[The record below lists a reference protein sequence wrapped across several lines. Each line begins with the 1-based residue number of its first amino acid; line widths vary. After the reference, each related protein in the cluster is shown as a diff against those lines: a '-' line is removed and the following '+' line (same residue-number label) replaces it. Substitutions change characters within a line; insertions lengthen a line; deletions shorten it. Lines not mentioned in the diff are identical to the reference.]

1 MLRAMAERDFFQPEA
16 KKKTGLAIKA
26 IESKTS
32 VEVVVAM
39 RHRVAEYRSTDLT
52 FGFACACTALAA
64 LWFSPST
71 YAVEHMPF
79 EMLGAFIV
87 GASLSAFVHP
97 LRRAMTPKAT
107 VARQLEVAAR
117 AAFYELGISKTNRRT
132 GLLVFASM
140 YESAVVLVPDA
151 AVDRKALLELST
163 AKKTLETAI
172 GARDFD
178 AFIKALELLTPPL
191 EKAMPRKADDENELP
206 DEPQ

>member
-26 IESKTS
+26 IEAKTS
-32 VEVVVAM
+32 VEVVVAV
-39 RHRVAEYRSTDLT
+39 RHRVAEYRATDLM

-87 GASLSAFVHP
+87 GTALSTFVHP
-97 LRRAMTPKAT
+97 LRRLMTSKTT

-117 AAFYELGISKTNRRT
+117 AAFYDLGISKTHRRT
-132 GLLVFASM
+132 GLLVFVAM
-140 YESAVVLVPDA
+140 YEGVVVLVPDA
-151 AVDRKALLELST
+151 AVDKKAVLELAS
-163 AKKTLETAI
+163 AKASVERAVA
-172 GARDFD
+172 GRDFD
-178 AFIKALELLTPPL
+178 AFLKALELLTPPL
-191 EKAMPRKADDENELP
+191 EKAMPRKATDENELP